1 MGLGEIFTRDIKITQ
16 TDTQSGASVTD
27 VIVTAPGG
35 AYPEWGGQG
44 PYGGGMQIAAAWR
57 ASLLLSDLLGRVP
70 LDVYRS
76 PPRLATHEEP
86 PPPPPGWPPDET
98 PPDQP
103 PPPPILEQP
112 SPPDA
117 RMVTFSSRGLDALF
131 HGNA

>member
-44 PYGGGMQIAAAWR
+44 PYGGGREIAGGPG
-57 ASLLLSDLLGRVP
+57 ASLLLSDLLGRLP
-70 LDVYRS
+70 WDVSR
-76 PPRLATHEEP
+76 PRPGLATDEEP
-86 PPPPPGWPPDET
+86 PE
-98 PPDQP
+98 QP

-112 SPPDA
+112 SPPDT
-117 RMVTFSSRGLDALF
+117 RMVTFSSWGL
-131 HGNA
+131 